1 MEEHVHWHI
10 GKFDIS
16 EFYQIRK
23 EIALVI
29 WWKCTGENV
38 KMWKCTGENVKM
50 LLWKCTGAW
59 VKNDDNPLFDV
70 TMGSFDSAAEECE
83 LVGLYLLSIISVLT
97 DSDNVGL

>member
-10 GKFDIS
+10 GEFDIS

-23 EIALVI
+23 EIALV
-29 WWKCTGENV
+29 N
-38 KMWKCTGENVKM
+38 
-50 LLWKCTGAW
+50 TGAW

-97 DSDNVGL
+97 DSNNVGL

>member
-23 EIALVI
+23 EIALV
-29 WWKCTGENV
+29 N
-38 KMWKCTGENVKM
+38 
-50 LLWKCTGAW
+50 TGAW

-70 TMGSFDSAAEECE
+70 TMGSFHSAAEECE

>member
-23 EIALVI
+23 EIALVS
-29 WWKCTGENV
+29 
-38 KMWKCTGENVKM
+38 
-50 LLWKCTGAW
+50 TGAW